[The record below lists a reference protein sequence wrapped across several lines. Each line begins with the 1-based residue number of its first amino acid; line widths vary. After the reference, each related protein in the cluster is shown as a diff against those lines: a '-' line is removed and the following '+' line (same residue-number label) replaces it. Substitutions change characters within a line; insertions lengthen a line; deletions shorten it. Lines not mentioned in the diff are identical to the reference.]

1 MDRKFVR
8 GLCVAVALVLCL
20 AMTAAY
26 AAHKEKSG
34 KQCYYKGKSGKHG
47 GDLES
52 KFYKKAYLVY
62 SNQDELG
69 LSDEQAKKIKSLKME
84 TKKDLI
90 RKKAEIEI
98 LGLDIK
104 SMLWEDVVNAEEIN
118 KLIDKKYELKKEKA
132 KALVAAYATL
142 KISLSEAQRDKLKEL
157 CKQGKE

>member
-1 MDRKFVR
+1 MDKKLAR
-8 GLCVAVALVLCL
+8 GVIIAITLILCL
-20 AMTAAY
+20 AITGVY
-26 AAHKEKSG
+26 AAHH
-34 KQCYYKGKSGKHG
+34 GKSDKGWQCKGGSKGHG
-47 GDLES
+47 WDLES
-52 KFYKKAYLVY
+52 KFYKKAHLVY
-62 SNQDELG
+62 SKKDELG

-104 SMLWEDVVNAEEIN
+104 SMLWEDVVNTEEIN

-142 KISLSEAQRDKLKEL
+142 KNFLSEDQKDKLKEL
-157 CKQGKE
+157 CKKGKE